1 MSTSFKLIDE
11 NDYAYSAQC
20 KKTAAIQMS
29 FGNVCL
35 KLLPKEFYQLKNCV
49 ENTLKGASQDKCPC
63 CRNIVVSTSVA
74 NMAFMFSLQEL
85 SKLHHVMVNTSTI
98 LEIQNIL
105 KN

>member
-20 KKTAAIQMS
+20 EKTAAIQIS

-35 KLLPKEFYQLKNCV
+35 KLLSKEFYQLKCCV
-49 ENTLKGASQDKCPC
+49 ENTLNGANRDKCPH

-74 NMAFMFSLQEL
+74 NMAFMFSLREL
-85 SKLHHVMVNTSTI
+85 SKLHHVMENTSTI
-98 LEIQNIL
+98 LEVQNIL